1 MTVNGKI
8 TFRTVMYMTPNPRLE
23 AMMSPDK
30 IFEMGKFNILKKY
43 IEIKS
48 KNICI
53 SGLNS
58 KLFDS

>member
-1 MTVNGKI
+1 
-8 TFRTVMYMTPNPRLE
+8 MTPNPRLE